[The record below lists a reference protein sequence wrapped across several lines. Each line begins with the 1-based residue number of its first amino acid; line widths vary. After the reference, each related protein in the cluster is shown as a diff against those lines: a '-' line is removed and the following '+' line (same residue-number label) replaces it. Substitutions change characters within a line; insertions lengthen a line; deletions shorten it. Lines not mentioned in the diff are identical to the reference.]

1 MRLSEVEMISFLL
14 KRKKQVM
21 TFVICIMVFTF
32 IASLVP
38 QVMFMLK

>member
-1 MRLSEVEMISFLL
+1 MITFFL

-21 TFVICIMVFTF
+21 TFIIFIMVFTF

-38 QVMFMLK
+38 QVMFMFQ